1 MPAPHHGGMHFS
13 HRFLPTARAALL
25 ALACTLSLAH
35 AADTTAASSSPVPA
49 SAVSAADAQAAR
61 LAELVFARDF
71 PVANGG
77 NGETSA
83 VHGDGVRAISMTF
96 QCANFNAL

>member
-35 AADTTAASSSPVPA
+35 AHIVQDLYQKVKLLSTKLQLHMLCRACAGTAY
-49 SAVSAADAQAAR
+49 
-61 LAELVFARDF
+61 
-71 PVANGG
+71 G
-77 NGETSA
+77 NWP
-83 VHGDGVRAISMTF
+83 
-96 QCANFNAL
+96 L